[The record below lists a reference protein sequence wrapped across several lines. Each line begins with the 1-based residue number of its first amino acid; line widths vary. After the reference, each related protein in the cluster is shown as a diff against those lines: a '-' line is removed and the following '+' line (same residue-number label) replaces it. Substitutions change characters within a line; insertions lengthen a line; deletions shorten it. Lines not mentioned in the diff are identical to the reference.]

1 MSAAAGPEYGRLSAA
16 ELTRDSSSP
25 HDLGPTTVTVQ
36 QINRDPFRAFIK
48 GTFLEEGYFHVAP
61 APLPPTPF
69 DGTWRCVY
77 ALLTAPMLLNVC
89 LIVLAHS
96 GWWSVVID
104 DSNETIN
111 VGDTAN
117 FRAVARFMAGTI
129 PLLAWCLKQAEFIYT
144 ELRISS
150 AHRMHQGER
159 LARFG
164 QFSYEIRAT
173 HLLAAC
179 CLAYPAVCP
188 PSVGRTFVETGLR
201 LFFAGAAVLFSV
213 IGALQRYSQIHM
225 MMVGPHV
232 RDKTS
237 LRAQC
242 ARTGRDTLIYYLVC
256 LVVLVHTA
264 YYFMFEADVIPI
276 RSCDDPLWAGADCG
290 DYASQSD
297 DGHADDVNVIGLT
310 EGRWQCE
317 LNLGAIP
324 LVGPPIFLA
333 GVYDQLMASGLSITS
348 VLSRMQL
355 HSVPVG
361 SAVYAAVVTLSNII
375 NMVAMIDK
383 WDDKD
388 VCEVVSYL
396 SWGLLAPAIGVALIM
411 PLPVLIFSLEQ
422 HCSSRF
428 LRKMNCASRAFIQR
442 MSENAE
448 TAAAAAGADNACFW
462 HCFLVKYETRS
473 FARTRSGHPSMR
485 NHSQPAFV
493 PQACARQDGSSRA
506 SLRPLSATT
515 RQRLPVTPGR

>member
-89 LIVLAHS
+89 LIALAHS
-96 GWWSVVID
+96 GWWSVVI

-117 FRAVARFMAGTI
+117 FRAVARFMAGGNV
-129 PLLAWCLKQAEFIYT
+129 LLLWCLKQAEFIYT

-164 QFSYEIRAT
+164 QFSCETRAT
-173 HLLAAC
+173 HLLVAC
-179 CLAYPAVCP
+179 CMAYPALCP
-188 PSVGRTFVETGLR
+188 PSVERTFVETGLR
-201 LFFAGAAVLFSV
+201 LGFASNAVLFSV

-225 MMVGPHV
+225 TTAGPHV

-242 ARTGRDTLIYYLVC
+242 ARIGRDTLIYYLVC

-264 YYFMFEADVIPI
+264 YYFTFEADVIPI
-276 RSCDDPLWAGADCG
+276 RSCDDPLWAGADCE
-290 DYASQSD
+290 DASQSHN
-297 DGHADDVNVIGLT
+297 GHADDVGLT

-324 LVGPPIFLA
+324 LVGPPIFFT
-333 GVYDQLMASGLSITS
+333 GVYERLMASGLSITG
-348 VLSRMQL
+348 VLSRMQV
-355 HSVPVG
+355 HSVPAG
-361 SAVYAAVVTLSNII
+361 SAVYAAAVALSNVI
-375 NMVAMIDK
+375 NMVAMIGK
-383 WDDKD
+383 WDNKD
-388 VCEVVSYL
+388 VCEGVSYL
-396 SWGLLAPAIGVALIM
+396 SWGLLAPFFVVVLIM

-422 HCSSRF
+422 QCSSRF

-442 MSENAE
+442 MSESAE
-448 TAAAAAGADNACFW
+448 AAAAAAGADNACFS
-462 HCFLVKYETRS
+462 HRFLVKYETRS